1 MTKSQPAKLPAI
13 KGLSVSGINQLG
25 NLGIG
30 GTQAAGI
37 GAAPAQSG
45 AAGESGGGSFKDVLM
60 KNLNEVN
67 QLQEDADSKLQ
78 NYLTGKTQNMG
89 EVISASQKAS
99 MAFSMLTQIRN
110 KLQDAY
116 DEVKNLRV

>member
-1 MTKSQPAKLPAI
+1 MDALNTLR
-13 KGLSVSGINQLG
+13 
-25 NLGIG
+25 NLQVGQSTTG
-30 GTQAAGI
+30 
-37 GAAPAQSG
+37 GAAQSQT
-45 AAGESGGGSFKDVLM
+45 AATPGDGVSFKDVLM

-67 QLQEDADSKLQ
+67 ALQQDADKTLD
-78 NYLTGKTQNMG
+78 NFVTGKSQNMA
-89 EVISASQKAS
+89 EVISASQKAT

>member
-1 MTKSQPAKLPAI
+1 LDALSQLR
-13 KGLSVSGINQLG
+13 NTQ
-25 NLGIG
+25 IG
-30 GTQAAGI
+30 T
-37 GAAPAQSG
+37 SG
-45 AAGESGGGSFKDVLM
+45 ASASPLSQDTSAASEGGSFKDVLM

-67 QLQEDADSKLQ
+67 AMQQDADQTLD
-78 NYLTGKTQNMG
+78 NYVTGKTQNMG
-89 EVISASQKAS
+89 EVISASQKAT

>member
-1 MTKSQPAKLPAI
+1 VDALNGLNNLRVGAGQVAGNQNATGNTDPATA
-13 KGLSVSGINQLG
+13 GTSGV
-25 NLGIG
+25 
-30 GTQAAGI
+30 
-37 GAAPAQSG
+37 
-45 AAGESGGGSFKDVLM
+45 SFKDVLM

-67 QLQEDADSKLQ
+67 QLQQDADKSLEDFV
-78 NYLTGKTQNMG
+78 TGKNQNMS

-116 DEVKNLRV
+116 DEVKNLRI

>member
-1 MTKSQPAKLPAI
+1 
-13 KGLSVSGINQLG
+13 VSGINQLG
-25 NLGIG
+25 NLNVG
-30 GTQAAGI
+30 GNQSI
-37 GAAPAQSG
+37 APSQTG
-45 AAGESGGGSFKDVLM
+45 AAGESGTAGGASFKDVLM

-67 QLQEDADSKLQ
+67 QLQEDADNKLQ

-89 EVISASQKAS
+89 DVISASQKAN

>member
-1 MTKSQPAKLPAI
+1 MD
-13 KGLSVSGINQLG
+13 GLNQLG
-25 NLGIG
+25 NLNVGSSQTATSLTPAT
-30 GTQAAGI
+30 GTD
-37 GAAPAQSG
+37 
-45 AAGESGGGSFKDVLM
+45 AGEGGVSFKDVLM

-67 QLQEDADSKLQ
+67 QLQQDADKSLQ
-78 NYLTGKTQNMG
+78 DFVTGKTQNMG

-99 MAFSMLTQIRN
+99 LAFSMLTQIRN

>member
-1 MTKSQPAKLPAI
+1 MRLDVDAL
-13 KGLSVSGINQLG
+13 NQLNTLRVG
-25 NLGIG
+25 QPQVGATGLGKPAG
-30 GTQAAGI
+30 DAAG
-37 GAAPAQSG
+37 
-45 AAGESGGGSFKDVLM
+45 GGQVNFKDVLM

-67 QLQEDADSKLQ
+67 QLQEDADKSLQ
-78 NYLTGKTQNMG
+78 DFVSGKSQNMG

>member
-1 MTKSQPAKLPAI
+1 VDPLSQLR
-13 KGLSVSGINQLG
+13 
-25 NLGIG
+25 NLQT
-30 GTQAAGI
+30 TQTAAT
-37 GAAPAQSG
+37 GAASITTPTD
-45 AAGESGGGSFKDVLM
+45 AASGGGNFKDVLM
-60 KNLNEVN
+60 KNLGEVN
-67 QLQEDADSKLQ
+67 QLQQDADKQIEDYVS
-78 NYLTGKTQNMG
+78 GKTQNMG

>member
-1 MTKSQPAKLPAI
+1 MTGAGPD
-13 KGLSVSGINQLG
+13 
-25 NLGIG
+25 
-30 GTQAAGI
+30 AAG
-37 GAAPAQSG
+37 GADGQV
-45 AAGESGGGSFKDVLM
+45 SFKDVLM

-67 QLQEDADSKLQ
+67 QLQQDADKSLD
-78 NYLTGKTQNMG
+78 NFVSGKSQNMG

-116 DEVKNLRV
+116 DEVKNLRI